1 MLSLVQKI
9 FLFRNCVQKFR
20 FLTLGSGSWLAQ
32 RGTWVGNGGFGQSF
46 YQLYELISTKT
57 SNFGSGSVGSSNSA
71 IYESMNVLAFFSK
84 I

>member
-1 MLSLVQKI
+1 MLPLVQKI
-9 FLFRNCVQKFR
+9 FLFRNRVQKFW
-20 FLTLGSGSWLAQ
+20 FGTLGSMSWLAQ
-32 RGTWVGNGGFGQSF
+32 RGTWVGNGGFGQSL

-71 IYESMNVLAFFSK
+71 IYVCMYVLAFFSK